1 VDRGS
6 APKRHDVSVVVVNHN
21 GRQDLPGLLGSL
33 SCQVRPP
40 DEVLIVDNASSDGSV
55 EYVRQHFPSV
65 RVIALPENVGF
76 AQGNNEGLA
85 HARGDYIALVNPDT
99 TVDERWLAELIHTI
113 ELDPDIAAAVP
124 KIYRA
129 SEPAIIEQAGAQ
141 FNNLGH
147 CWTRGFNQLDT
158 GQFDTTTEVPA
169 LTGCSVLLRR
179 DALHGEP
186 LFDRS
191 LFMYYEEFEL
201 SIRLRGRGYKVMY
214 APNAVVYHKG
224 MQSMQ
229 RTTRRSNLMQQ
240 FYCNRN
246 RLKILFKYYP
256 IASLVRNSPMIILSL
271 AYWDAVFL
279 RDAGPRFLLRA
290 VAAQMRYAVHGLRE
304 RHLGSDLESEQWL
317 PWMTRQKVRDVMNLR
332 AARGEA

>member
-1 VDRGS
+1 
-6 APKRHDVSVVVVNHN
+6 
-21 GRQDLPGLLGSL
+21 
-33 SCQVRPP
+33 
-40 DEVLIVDNASSDGSV
+40 
-55 EYVRQHFPSV
+55 VRQHFPSV
-65 RVIALPENVGF
+65 RVIALPDNVGF

-85 HARGDYIALVNPDT
+85 YARGDYIALVNPDT

-129 SEPAIIEQAGAQ
+129 TEPTIIEQAGAE

-147 CWTRGFNQLDT
+147 CWTRGFNQLDR
-158 GQFDTTTEVPA
+158 GQFDAATEVPA

-179 DALHGEP
+179 KALHGEP
-186 LFDRS
+186 LFDPS

-224 MQSMQ
+224 MQSIQ
-229 RTTRRSNLMQQ
+229 RATRQSNLMQQ

-256 IASLVRNSPMIILSL
+256 LASLVRNLPMIFLSV
-271 AYWDAVFL
+271 AYWDLAFL
-279 RDAGPRFLLRA
+279 RNSGAGSCLRA
-290 VAAQMRYAVHGLRE
+290 VAAQLRYAVRGFRE
-304 RHLGSDLESEQWL
+304 RNQASDLKPELWL
-317 PWMTRQKVRDVMNLR
+317 PGMTRQRLRDILALR
-332 AARGEA
+332 VARGET